1 MEPEVKKKGKAK
13 AIAIAIVIVLVIVCA
28 IGIPFGYKKW
38 QERPFS
44 EAEKQEQERPFSEA
58 EKQELINTVSVFD
71 PDDIADE
78 CRSNY
83 MAAGEKYDG
92 KIVRVNDLLIS
103 EIYSDHFSR
112 MAIYPLIG
120 VDVYLDDEDLLKIGV
135 GGHVDV
141 IGVLKITNGDVE
153 LDKAFIVYD

>member
-1 MEPEVKKKGKAK
+1 
-13 AIAIAIVIVLVIVCA
+13 
-28 IGIPFGYKKW
+28 
-38 QERPFS
+38 
-44 EAEKQEQERPFSEA
+44 
-58 EKQELINTVSVFD
+58 
-71 PDDIADE
+71 
-78 CRSNY
+78 

>member
-13 AIAIAIVIVLVIVCA
+13 AIAIVIVLVIVCA

-38 QERPFS
+38 
-44 EAEKQEQERPFSEA
+44 QERPFSEA

-112 MAIYPLIG
+112 NAIYPLIG

-135 GGHVDV
+135 GGYVDV

>member
-38 QERPFS
+38 
-44 EAEKQEQERPFSEA
+44 QERPFSEA

-103 EIYSDHFSR
+103 EIYSDHFRR
-112 MAIYPLIG
+112 MASYPLIG

>member
-1 MEPEVKKKGKAK
+1 MEQEVKKKGKGK
-13 AIAIAIVIVLVIVCA
+13 VIAIVIVLVIVCA

-38 QERPFS
+38 QERPY
-44 EAEKQEQERPFSEA
+44 SEA

-83 MAAGEKYDG
+83 MAASEKYDG

-103 EIYSDHFSR
+103 QIYSDYFTR
-112 MAIYPLIG
+112 MTSYPLID

-135 GGHVDV
+135 GGNVDV
-141 IGVLKITNGDVE
+141 IGVLKIKNRGVE
-153 LDKAFIVYD
+153 LDKAFIVSN